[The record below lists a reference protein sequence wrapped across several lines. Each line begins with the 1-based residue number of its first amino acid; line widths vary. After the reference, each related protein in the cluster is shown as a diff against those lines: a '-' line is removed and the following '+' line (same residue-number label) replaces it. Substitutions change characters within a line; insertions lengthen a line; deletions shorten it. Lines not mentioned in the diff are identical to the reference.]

1 MSKRWIIVLAFAAIY
16 IVWGSTYLAIRY
28 AIDTMPPLIMA
39 GLRFLIA
46 GTLMYAWARRTAPAP
61 TAAEWRAGAIIGA
74 LLFLGGNGA
83 VVLAEKTVPS
93 GTAALLIAVEPLW
106 VAMLDALRTRTRPDG
121 LRVAGLLLGLGGVAI
136 LVGPTAGGPLGG
148 MILILLGSLTWAA
161 GSIYGLGAPRP
172 RSPAMSA
179 AVPML
184 TGGAILLAVGTVRG
198 EWGGLSPAAFS
209 TPSLLAFAYLIV
221 FGSVVAFT
229 AYSWL
234 ITNVSPTLVATYA
247 FVNPVVAV
255 FLGWALGGEVVTLR
269 TVVGAAV
276 IVSGV
281 VLITVGPTL
290 WSLARQA
297 RMAE

>member
-1 MSKRWIIVLAFAAIY
+1 MVLAFAAIY
-16 IVWGSTYLAIRY
+16 VVWGSTYLAIRY
-28 AIDTMPPLIMA
+28 AIETMPPLIMA
-39 GLRFLIA
+39 GVRFLIS
-46 GTLMYAWARRTAPAP
+46 GGLMYAWARRTAPAP
-61 TAAEWRAGAIIGA
+61 TAAEWRAGAVIGA
-74 LLFLGGNGA
+74 LLFLGGNGG
-83 VVLAEKTVPS
+83 VVIAEKTVPS

-121 LRVAGLLLGLGGVAI
+121 LRVVGLLLGLGGVAI
-136 LVGPTAGGPLGG
+136 LVGPTAGGPVGG
-148 MILILLGSLTWAA
+148 MLLVVLASLAWAA
-161 GSIYGLGAPRP
+161 GSVYGLAAARP

-179 AVPML
+179 SVPML
-184 TGGAILLAVGTVRG
+184 TGGAILLAVGTARG
-198 EWGGLSPAAFS
+198 EWTGLSPAAFS
-209 TPSLLAFAYLIV
+209 APSLLAFAYLIV

-234 ITNVSPTLVATYA
+234 ISNVSPTLVATYA

-281 VLITVGPTL
+281 VLITVGPIL
-290 WSLARQA
+290 WFRARQA

>member
-1 MSKRWIIVLAFAAIY
+1 M
-16 IVWGSTYLAIRY
+16 
-28 AIDTMPPLIMA
+28 
-39 GLRFLIA
+39 
-46 GTLMYAWARRTAPAP
+46 
-61 TAAEWRAGAIIGA
+61 
-74 LLFLGGNGA
+74 
-83 VVLAEKTVPS
+83 
-93 GTAALLIAVEPLW
+93 
-106 VAMLDALRTRTRPDG
+106 
-121 LRVAGLLLGLGGVAI
+121 I
-136 LVGPTAGGPLGG
+136 LV
-148 MILILLGSLTWAA
+148 LLGSLAWAA
-161 GSIYGLGAPRP
+161 GSVYGLSAARP
-172 RSPAMSA
+172 CSPAMSA
-179 AVPML
+179 SVPML

-209 TPSLLAFAYLIV
+209 APSLLAFGYLVV
-221 FGSVVAFT
+221 FGSIVAFT

-281 VLITVGPTL
+281 VLITVGPML
-290 WSLARQA
+290 WLRA